1 MNWPFDITKYCKDF
15 FIPCEEN
22 NYKPRSLEGRSFFV
36 LVVIIVAIKLLGIA
50 SYFEYLGAD
59 IYNQIAQADIY
70 TLTNQVRQDNGL
82 NSLKVN
88 PALELSAQLKANDMV
103 QSNYFGHESPSG
115 VSPWYWFDR
124 AKYGYATAGENL
136 AMNFISSR
144 EVVNAWL
151 NSETHKKNLLYK
163 DFSEIGV
170 AIANGKINNQKTIL
184 VVQHFAK
191 PTVVTSAKA
200 NPVKSTKPVS
210 TVSPKPKPNVAVTP
224 SLTPESKPK
233 QTPISL
239 KSANSNVKGVTTA
252 LENNKL
258 ANGAFYANLVLHNLL
273 ILIGVFTGLLLIL
286 KVFVAIKIQYPV
298 LIIRGVVLILLCWT
312 LIYFKDYQFLRGD
325 IAISTGDVII
335 VNDK

>member
-1 MNWPFDITKYCKDF
+1 MNWPFDITKYCKNF

-22 NYKPRSLEGRSFFV
+22 NYKPRSLDGRSFFV
-36 LVVIIVAIKLLGIA
+36 LVVVIVAIKLLGIA

-82 NSLKVN
+82 SPLKVN
-88 PALELSAQLKANDMV
+88 SVLELSAQLKANDMV

-115 VSPWYWFDR
+115 VSPWYWFNK
-124 AKYGYATAGENL
+124 AKYGYTTAGENL
-136 AMNFISSR
+136 AMNFVSSK
-144 EVVNAWL
+144 EVINAWL
-151 NSETHKKNLLYK
+151 NSETHKKNLLYV

-191 PTVVTSAKA
+191 PTIATSVKA
-200 NPVKSTKPVS
+200 NPVKSAKPVS
-210 TVSPKPKPNVAVTP
+210 TISPKPRPSVVATP
-224 SLTPESKPK
+224 SLTPESSSK

-239 KSANSNVKGVTTA
+239 KSASSNVKGVTTIP
-252 LENNKL
+252 ENNKL
-258 ANGAFYANLVLHNLL
+258 ANSAYYINLVLHNLL

-312 LIYFKDYQFLRGD
+312 LIYFKDYQFLKGD
-325 IAISTGDVII
+325 IAISTGNIII

>member
-1 MNWPFDITKYCKDF
+1 VNWPFDITKYCKDF

-22 NYKPRSLEGRSFFV
+22 NYKPRSLKGRSFFV

-70 TLTNQVRQDNGL
+70 ALTNQVRQDNGL

-103 QSNYFGHESPSG
+103 QTNYFGHESPSG

-124 AKYGYATAGENL
+124 AKYGYTTAGENL
-136 AMNFISSR
+136 AMNFISSK

-170 AIANGKINNQKTIL
+170 AITSGKINNQETIL

-191 PTVVTSAKA
+191 PTAVASVKA
-200 NPVKSTKPVS
+200 DPVKSTKPVS
-210 TVSPKPKPNVAVTP
+210 TVSPKPKISVAVTP

-239 KSANSNVKGVTTA
+239 KSASSN
-252 LENNKL
+252 
-258 ANGAFYANLVLHNLL
+258 VLHNLL

-312 LIYFKDYQFLRGD
+312 LIYFKDYQFLKGG
-325 IAISTGDVII
+325 IAISTGDTII
-335 VNDK
+335 INDK

>member
-1 MNWPFDITKYCKDF
+1 MNWPFDITKYCKNF

-22 NYKPRSLEGRSFFV
+22 NYKPRSLDGRSFFV
-36 LVVIIVAIKLLGIA
+36 LVVVIVAIKLLGIA

-82 NSLKVN
+82 SPLKVN
-88 PALELSAQLKANDMV
+88 SVLELSAQLKANDMV

-115 VSPWYWFDR
+115 VSPWYWFNK
-124 AKYGYATAGENL
+124 AKYGYTTAGENL
-136 AMNFISSR
+136 AMNFVSSK
-144 EVVNAWL
+144 EVINAWL
-151 NSETHKKNLLYK
+151 NSETHKKNLLYA

-191 PTVVTSAKA
+191 PTIATSVKA
-200 NPVKSTKPVS
+200 NPVKSAKPVS
-210 TVSPKPKPNVAVTP
+210 TISPKPRPSVVATP
-224 SLTPESKPK
+224 SLTPESSSK

-239 KSANSNVKGVTTA
+239 KSASSNVKGVTTIP
-252 LENNKL
+252 ENNKL
-258 ANGAFYANLVLHNLL
+258 ANSAYYINLVLHNLL

-312 LIYFKDYQFLRGD
+312 LIYFKDYQFLKGD
-325 IAISTGDVII
+325 IAISTGNIVI

>member
-1 MNWPFDITKYCKDF
+1 MNWPFDITKYCKNF

-22 NYKPRSLEGRSFFV
+22 NYKPRSLDGRSFFV
-36 LVVIIVAIKLLGIA
+36 LVVVIVAIKLLGIA

-82 NSLKVN
+82 SPLKVN
-88 PALELSAQLKANDMV
+88 SVLELSAQLKANDMV

-115 VSPWYWFDR
+115 VSPWYWFNK
-124 AKYGYATAGENL
+124 AKYGYTTAGENL
-136 AMNFISSR
+136 AMNFVSSK
-144 EVVNAWL
+144 EVINAWL
-151 NSETHKKNLLYK
+151 NSETHKKNLLYA

-191 PTVVTSAKA
+191 PTIATSVKA
-200 NPVKSTKPVS
+200 NPVKSAKPVS
-210 TVSPKPKPNVAVTP
+210 TISPKPRPSVVATP
-224 SLTPESKPK
+224 SLTPESSSK

-239 KSANSNVKGVTTA
+239 KSASSNVKGVTTIP
-252 LENNKL
+252 ENNKL
-258 ANGAFYANLVLHNLL
+258 ANSAYYINLVLHNLL

-312 LIYFKDYQFLRGD
+312 LIYFKDYQFLKGD
-325 IAISTGDVII
+325 IAISTGNIII